1 MRAEY
6 RLRLLTLLRRLQL
19 HNHGAT
25 HRRHFFLDGAKL
37 QFFHLMLGASLEIED
52 QRKSFALAGEVFV
65 QKRPF
70 NGNCFPEESF
80 DPVASHGIVA
90 TA

>member
-6 RLRLLTLLRRLQL
+6 RLRLLTLLGRLQL

-25 HRRHFFLDGAKL
+25 HRRHFSLDGAKL
-37 QFFHLMLGASLEIED
+37 QFFHLMLRASLEREN
-52 QRKSFALAGEVFV
+52 QRESFAPADKVLM
-65 QKRPF
+65 QKWSF
-70 NGNCFPEESF
+70 NGDCLPEEPF
-80 DPVASHGIVA
+80 DPVTPHGVVV